1 MDIICWRC
9 GDIATK
15 APPTSYW
22 DAELGMMLEYN
33 VERELSVKFRCYCD
47 KCYEIVREKE
57 KAELAEYVRL
67 KKRVMFNRA
76 LNLLEKQSTNMY
88 EYKEAIE
95 VVEDHM
101 NRKPDKYDSSYEV
114 IAAIVLV
121 QNRIVSKMQYR
132 IGKYQ
137 VDFLLPEIGVVLE
150 IDGERHKNRKKYD
163 SERDAYIKQQLG
175 YGWDIIRI
183 KTEYLDMNASRL
195 VDAIDK
201 VIEYRETNHIPW
213 RKLS

>member
-1 MDIICWRC
+1 M
-9 GDIATK
+9 
-15 APPTSYW
+15 
-22 DAELGMMLEYN
+22 
-33 VERELSVKFRCYCD
+33 
-47 KCYEIVREKE
+47 
-57 KAELAEYVRL
+57 
-67 KKRVMFNRA
+67 
-76 LNLLEKQSTNMY
+76 
-88 EYKEAIE
+88 
-95 VVEDHM
+95 
-101 NRKPDKYDSSYEV
+101 
-114 IAAIVLV
+114 
-121 QNRIVSKMQYR
+121 
-132 IGKYQ
+132 
-137 VDFLLPEIGVVLE
+137 VLE